1 MAPAWRIFKNIFS
14 SLLFTIIFRPKMFK
28 FHPYS
33 NFEFLIMYCMSII
46 NYFFKTEHSKSI
58 TSIISKFDAFFHKS
72 SIILQFSFEPVPLFS
87 LGRNRVSF
95 EIWPSQDQHEY
106 ISEIWHVRRRPELYQ
121 NDCQGSIDSVSHKH
135 NTYNIVIP
143 TVDYRK
149 HT

>member
-1 MAPAWRIFKNIFS
+1 MEDFQKYFS

-33 NFEFLIMYCMSII
+33 NLNFSLSQSL
-46 NYFFKTEHSKSI
+46 FFKTEPSKSN
-58 TSIISKFDAFFHKS
+58 TNIISKFDAFFHKS

-143 TVDYRK
+143 MVDYRK